1 MMTAVLPP
9 EPTSETL
16 SPFET
21 GPGTPAGRYLRSFWQ
36 PVSLS
41 EDLPAGRALP
51 ITVMSE
57 DFTLYRGEDGTAVV
71 TAPLCP
77 HRLTKLSIG
86 TVEGDSLRCRFHGW
100 KFAPDG
106 HCVEAPLQSPSL
118 VRRVSIRTYPVREAH
133 GMIFVYLG
141 DGPEPSF
148 PDIAG
153 YSRAHGRDIVS
164 ARVIFNRAYRRY
176 CNYYINTENS
186 VDHAHVPYTHAL
198 SANPTLTNFGF
209 SADLAVARDITVER
223 MPNGVRVVD
232 TDNGTHADTAVLLPN
247 VMHLQVGNRFGW
259 LENISW
265 RVPID
270 DESHRTFSVEAL
282 HTDEEGARKW
292 KENYE
297 TAQARAAEYPP
308 TEDIAQMIIR
318 GEKTLMDFVDHPRLA
333 NIEDALTQQ
342 AMRSITDV
350 RRQNM
355 AQSDKGVLQL
365 RRMFMS
371 RLADFVAGDPAAT
384 AGW

>member
-1 MMTAVLPP
+1 MTAVIPP
-9 EPTSETL
+9 EPTTDAI

-21 GPGTPAGRYLRSFWQ
+21 GPGTPAGRFMRSFWQ

-57 DFTLYRGEDGTAVV
+57 DFTLYRGQDDTVHV

-77 HRLTKLSIG
+77 HRLTRLSIG
-86 TVEGDSLRCRFHGW
+86 TVEGDALRCKFHGW
-100 KFAPDG
+100 KFGPDG
-106 HCVEAPLQSPSL
+106 QCVEAPLQSQSL
-118 VRRVSIRTYPVREAH
+118 IDRIKIATYPVRESH
-133 GMIFVYLG
+133 GMIFVYFG
-141 DGPEPSF
+141 TGEPPRF
-148 PDIAG
+148 PDIGG
-153 YSRAHGRDIVS
+153 YSRAHGRDLES
-164 ARVIFNRAYRRY
+164 APVIFNRKYRRY

-198 SANPTLTNFGF
+198 SANPELTKFGF
-209 SADLAVARDITVER
+209 SADLAVARDITVQRLE
-223 MPNGVRVVD
+223 NGVRVVD

-270 DESHRTFSVEAL
+270 DEAHRTFSIEAL
-282 HTDEEGARKW
+282 HTDEEGARQFR
-292 KENYE
+292 ENYVA
-297 TAQARAAEYPP
+297 AQVRAADYPP
-308 TEDIAQMIIR
+308 TEDIAQSIIR

-333 NIEDALTQQ
+333 GIEDALTQQ
-342 AMRSITDV
+342 AMRSITDF
-350 RRQNM
+350 RSQNM

-365 RRMFMS
+365 RRMYMS
-371 RLADFVAGDPAAT
+371 RLADFVAGDPSAT
-384 AGW
+384 MGW